1 MTTTPYPAHATVVE
15 VGMRDGLQSEP
26 DVVPLANKLA
36 LARSLINAGIRHFEI
51 SSFVSPRAVP
61 QLADAAELI
70 SALADERQGLELSA
84 LVPNSRG
91 AIRAAEAGVD
101 TMVVFV
107 SASESHNQKNVN
119 RSVADSLA
127 GFREVCRI
135 AGEHGTPVAGAIA
148 TAFGCPFQGEVPVA
162 RVVDIARGFRD
173 LGMTV
178 LTLGDT
184 TGMATPLLV
193 RERVTALREAVPE
206 MPISLHFHNTRGI
219 AMANVLAG
227 LALGVDRFESA
238 IGGLGGCPFAPGATG
253 NAATEDM
260 VYLLAECGVDTGID
274 LERLIQAS
282 RLAGRTVGH
291 ELPAQVSKAGP
302 RLTRHAMD
310 AVCTA
315 AG

>member
-15 VGMRDGLQSEP
+15 VGMRDGLQSEA
-26 DVVPLANKLA
+26 DVIPLADKLA
-36 LARSLINAGIRHFEI
+36 LTRALIAAGIRHFEI

-61 QLADAAELI
+61 QLADAAELVA
-70 SALADERQGLELSA
+70 ALAGERRNLELSA
-84 LVPNSRG
+84 LVPNPRG
-91 AIRAAEAGVD
+91 AARAAEAGVD

-119 RSVADSLA
+119 RSVADSLD

-135 AGEHGTPVAGAIA
+135 AGQHGIPVAGAIA
-148 TAFGCPFQGEVPVA
+148 TAFGCPFEGEVPIS
-162 RVVDIARGFRD
+162 RVVDIARSFRD
-173 LGMTV
+173 LGMSV

-184 TGMATPLLV
+184 TGMATPPLV
-193 RERVTALREAVPE
+193 RERVMALREAVPE
-206 MPISLHFHNTRGI
+206 LPISLHFHNTRGI

-227 LALGVDRFESA
+227 LELGVERYESA

-253 NAATEDM
+253 NAATEDL
-260 VYLLAECGVDTGID
+260 VYLLAECGVETGVD
-274 LERLIQAS
+274 LDRLIDAS
-282 RLAGRTVGH
+282 KLAARTVGH
-291 ELPAQVSKAGP
+291 DLPAQVSKAGP
-302 RLTRHAMD
+302 RLARHDLD